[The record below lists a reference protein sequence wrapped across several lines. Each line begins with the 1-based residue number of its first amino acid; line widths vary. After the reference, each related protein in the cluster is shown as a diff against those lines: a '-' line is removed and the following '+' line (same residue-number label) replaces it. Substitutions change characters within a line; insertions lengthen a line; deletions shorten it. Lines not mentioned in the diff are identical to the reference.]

1 MLGSLF
7 NKSRTRAQINR
18 ENARKST
25 GPKTPAG
32 KAAVSRNSLKEGFS
46 ASFAI
51 VAPEDEEFYHQFLAG
66 HRAELNPQG
75 AQQEDLFRRISLAAW
90 NIRRIEKLTL
100 ALFDESDIDPLAGDD
115 PAITA
120 KLERYTRHQTLNE
133 RSYYRGVKLLS
144 QLQKEAS
151 TPAECPPPEH
161 ETAQSHIPQ
170 DPPQPPGG
178 APESDPNQPSEAADS
193 LNDKTKPEPAPEITP
208 EIEPANQANPDPD
221 PEDLHP
227 GPNHLLL
234 IVK

>member
-7 NKSRTRAQINR
+7 NKSRTRARINR

-25 GPKTPAG
+25 GPKTAAG
-32 KAAVSRNSLKEGFS
+32 KAAVSRNALKEGFS

-51 VAPEDEEFYHQFLAG
+51 VAPEDQEFYDQFLAG

-75 AQQEDLFRRISLAAW
+75 TQQEDLFRRITLAAW

-100 ALFDESDIDPLAGDD
+100 ALYEEDGIDPLAGDD
-115 PAITA
+115 PAVIA

-151 TPAECPPPEH
+151 AHVACPPPEP
-161 ETAQSHIPQ
+161 ETEQSHIPNQ
-170 DPPQPPGG
+170 APQTSGG
-178 APESDPNQPSEAADS
+178 DPESNPNQPSQAADS
-193 LNDKTKPEPAPEITP
+193 SNNKTKPQPTPEITP
-208 EIEPANQANPDPD
+208 NIEPANQADPD
-221 PEDLHP
+221 P
-227 GPNHLLL
+227 GPDHLLL
-234 IVK
+234 IIK